1 MIIDFHTHIS
11 PDKIAS
17 AAISE
22 LETNS
27 GLKAATNGCIDGLLH
42 SMETADVGTS
52 VVMPV
57 VTSPKQF
64 DGINRFAYSINEG
77 IDVGNEMPKL
87 ISFGGRH
94 PECDDYKGKL
104 RFLKE
109 MGFRGIKLH
118 PDYQETFFN
127 DISYKRIVSYATE
140 LGLLIMVHAGID
152 IGLPEPVHCTP
163 DMSYEVIRE
172 TESENV
178 ILAHMGGW
186 KQWEQVENLLAGAN
200 VYLDMAFIHEYIS
213 EEQFLRIVSMH
224 GSDKILFATDSP
236 WAKQN
241 EAAMWL
247 KNSLLTFDEK
257 DNIFELNARRLLTH

>member
-1 MIIDFHTHIS
+1 
-11 PDKIAS
+11 
-17 AAISE
+17 
-22 LETNS
+22 
-27 GLKAATNGCIDGLLH
+27 
-42 SMETADVGTS
+42 
-52 VVMPV
+52 
-57 VTSPKQF
+57 
-64 DGINRFAYSINEG
+64 
-77 IDVGNEMPKL
+77 
-87 ISFGGRH
+87 
-94 PECDDYKGKL
+94 
-104 RFLKE
+104 
-109 MGFRGIKLH
+109 
-118 PDYQETFFN
+118 
-127 DISYKRIVSYATE
+127 
-140 LGLLIMVHAGID
+140 MVHAGID